1 MSNVIDY
8 IDWRGDITLR
18 TSPFNEIDALALTQ
32 LAMIDLEGIVP
43 TLEEGG
49 FVTVGEAA
57 ERFFEDK
64 KRSRAPLGLII
75 PKEIIT
81 IFEKMGK
88 SERFSNMRL
97 GCYVNNTDK
106 AAEQQFSALTVRL
119 GDGSF
124 FVAFRGTDDTIVGW
138 KEDLNLAFM
147 PSIPSQIEA
156 VSYFD
161 RVGKLIRGRVRV
173 GGHSKGGNLAVF
185 AAVKCRD
192 NLRERITEVYNFDGP
207 GFGAS
212 FISLDEYRQL
222 EDRIKTVVP
231 ESSVVGMLFDNG
243 KRYNVVKST
252 QNGIFQHNALS
263 WECGREK
270 LVRLPELCEQSKK
283 VAAKINLLLADLD
296 IEARRKFADAI
307 YGVITSTEATTLT
320 ELYEDRFDV
329 LRSLSKADRTT
340 RRLVLKLF
348 GILMNDG
355 NGQLFGMVV
364 GSILGGKKDAKKK
377 PSPKNAAVKK
387 KVKPV
392 RKKN

>member
-43 TLEEGG
+43 TLGDGG
-49 FVTVGEAA
+49 FVTMGEAA
-57 ERFFEDK
+57 ESFFADK

-81 IFEKMGK
+81 LFKKMGK
-88 SERFSNMRL
+88 SERFSKMRL

-106 AAEQQFSALTVRL
+106 DAEQQFSALTVRL

-185 AAVKCRD
+185 AAVKCRHS
-192 NLRERITEVYNFDGP
+192 LRERITEVYNFDGP
-207 GFGAS
+207 GFGAD
-212 FISLDEYRQL
+212 FISLDEYREL
-222 EDRIKTVVP
+222 EDRIKIVVP
-231 ESSVVGMLFDNG
+231 ESSVVGMLFENG
-243 KRYNVVKST
+243 KRYSVVRST
-252 QNGIFQHNALS
+252 ENGIFQHNALS
-263 WECGREK
+263 WECRRER

-283 VAAKINLLLADLD
+283 VSGQINLLLADLD

-307 YGVITSTEATTLT
+307 YSVLTSTEATTLT

-329 LRSLSKADRTT
+329 LRSLSKTDRET
-340 RRLVLKLF
+340 RRLVMKLF

-355 NGQLFGMVV
+355 NGQLFGIVV
-364 GSILGGKKDAKKK
+364 SSLFGGKKDAKKK
-377 PSPKNAAVKK
+377 SAPKNAAAKQK
-387 KVKPV
+387 TKPP